1 MSIPLDNI
9 GHWRCIG
16 PFRGGRVVT
25 VAGHPSEVGTFYF
38 GACAGG
44 VWKTD
49 DAGQYWRNISDG
61 YFKTG
66 SVGALAVSQADP
78 NILYAGMGEATIR
91 LDVSHGD
98 GVYKSSDAG
107 RSWQHCGLDDTR
119 HIGKLRIHPQYPDTV
134 FVAALGHAFGRN
146 DQRGVFRSQDGGASW
161 QRVLF
166 VSDKAG
172 AVDLSIDQHNPR
184 IIYATIWEARRDFH
198 TIQSGGEDSGIWRS
212 LDGGD
217 SWHNISSKPGLPAG
231 VLGKIGIAA
240 SPAQPGRVYA
250 LVEHEQ
256 QQGMYRSDDYG
267 DSWAF
272 TARNFDITSRSW
284 YYMHLTACPQ
294 DADTVWVNNLR
305 LWKSI
310 DAGRTFTQVGT
321 PHGDNHDL
329 WIDANNPLRMVQGND
344 GGACV
349 SLNGGASWSSIFNQP
364 TAQFYRLC
372 TDNRHPYHVYGT
384 QQDNSSIAVPS
395 RSSKSSILWQD
406 CFVAGTGESGFI
418 ATKPDDDDIILVGA
432 IGSSPGGGN
441 ALQRYDHASKQLRL
455 VTTMP
460 LQSFGEAASS
470 LQQRFAW
477 TYPIVFSPFAPH
489 DLYIGGDRVYKS
501 SDEGSSW
508 QAISPDLTRADPS
521 TLVVSGGPINRD
533 VGAAEVYATVTALA
547 ASLHEDGVLWAGSDD
562 GLLHITR
569 DAGANW
575 RDITPPQLPE
585 WSYVHCIEASPHQAG
600 AAYMACLRYKLDDYS
615 PYLYK
620 TADYGQSWQRID
632 AGIPRDD
639 FTRVIRCDP
648 AREGFLYAGTETG
661 VYLSV
666 NDGESWQPLQLDL
679 PVTPIYDLALKRG
692 DLIAATHGRA
702 FWIFDDVSRL
712 HQCVAGSA
720 HAAES
725 AGEVA
730 ASSKPAAGC
739 RLLKPRPTQRLLES
753 IDARRLID
761 QPGKTYM
768 SSTGISAA
776 YTHRKSPQNDVERR
790 FLDSGENLPRGVL
803 LTYRLDAQPA
813 APISLRIEDA
823 AGKLLRKFTSLDPA
837 KANDRGKKDNALYI
851 TAQAGWN
858 RFVWDMRLPY
868 SPKLDGDD
876 AQFERMPGPTVVP
889 GDYQVALQVGDFSQT
904 QPLQLLQDA
913 TSTASLADLKA
924 QFDLLLQ
931 IFTTYSE
938 ATRAVNKLRRLRGQL
953 DALAPRSL
961 PEQAE
966 QGRVALRAALLE
978 IESCLFIPGLE
989 AGWAGR
995 VNQGGDLLRRL
1006 AGLPSVVALGEFA
1019 PSAQA
1024 YAVYEQLAA
1033 DIGGQLAR
1041 LESAESGALA
1051 DLQRH
1056 LLEQG
1061 IAAVG

>member
-1 MSIPLDNI
+1 MNLSLDNI

-25 VAGHPSEVGTFYF
+25 VAGHPSEIGTFYF

-49 DAGQYWRNISDG
+49 DAGQYWQNISDG

-66 SVGALAVSQADP
+66 SVGALAVSQSDP

-98 GVYKSSDAG
+98 GVYKSSDGG
-107 RSWQHCGLDDTR
+107 RSWRHCGLDDTR
-119 HIGKLRIHPQYPDTV
+119 HIGKLRIHPQDPDTV
-134 FVAALGHAFGRN
+134 YVAALGHAFGRN
-146 DQRGVFRSQDGGASW
+146 EERGVFLSRDGGESW
-161 QRVLF
+161 RRVLF
-166 VSDKAG
+166 VSDTAG
-172 AVDLSIDQHNPR
+172 AVDLSIDQNNPR
-184 IIYATIWEARRDFH
+184 VIYASIWQARRDFH

-212 LDGGD
+212 LDGGE
-217 SWHNISSKPGLPAG
+217 SWRNISSQPGLPG
-231 VLGKIGIAA
+231 GILGKIGIAA

-250 LVEHEQ
+250 LVEHAQ

-267 DSWAF
+267 DTWTF

-310 DAGRTFTQVGT
+310 DAGATFAQVGT

-329 WIDANNPLRMVQGND
+329 WIDPRNPLRMAQGND

-364 TAQFYRLC
+364 TGQFYRLC
-372 TDNRHPYHVYGT
+372 TDNREPYHVYGT

-395 RSSKSSILWQD
+395 RSSKNSILWQD
-406 CFVAGTGESGFI
+406 CFIAGTGESGFI
-418 ATKPDDDDIILVGA
+418 ATKPDDDNIVIVGA

-460 LQSFGEAASS
+460 VPTFGEAASS
-470 LQQRFAW
+470 LRQRFAW
-477 TYPIVFSPFAPH
+477 TYPILFSPFAPH
-489 DLYIGGDRVYKS
+489 ALYIGGDRVYKS
-501 SDEGSSW
+501 SDEGGSW

-521 TLVVSGGPINRD
+521 TLVISGGPINRD

-547 ASLHEDGVLWAGSDD
+547 ASLHEAGVLWAGSDD

-569 DAGANW
+569 DDGGEW

-600 AAYMACLRYKLDDYS
+600 SAYMACLRYKLDDYS
-615 PYLYK
+615 PYLFK
-620 TADYGQSWQRID
+620 TRDYGRSWQRID

-648 AREGFLYAGTETG
+648 RREGLLYAGTETG
-661 VYLSV
+661 VYISF

-679 PVTPIYDLALKRG
+679 PVTPVYDLALKRG

-712 HQCVAGSA
+712 HQCMADAPKADETVSDK
-720 HAAES
+720 AAKR
-725 AGEVA
+725 A
-730 ASSKPAAGC
+730 APAC

-776 YTHRKSPQNDVERR
+776 YTQRRSPENAVERR

-803 LTYRLDAQPA
+803 LTYWLNAQPA
-813 APISLRIEDA
+813 KPISLRIDDA
-823 AGKLLRKFTSLDPA
+823 AGRLLREFTSLDPQKTNGAA
-837 KANDRGKKDNALYI
+837 KPDNELRI
-851 TAQAGWN
+851 TARAGWN
-858 RFVWDMRLPY
+858 RFTWDMRLPY

-876 AQFERMPGPTVVP
+876 PQFEQMPGPTVAP
-889 GDYQVALQVGDFSQT
+889 GDYQVTLLVGDHAQT
-904 QPLQLLQDA
+904 QPIQLLQDA
-913 TSTASLADLKA
+913 TASASPADLSA

-931 IFTTYSE
+931 IHHTYSE
-938 ATRAVNKLRRLRGQL
+938 ATRAVNKLRRLRRQL
-953 DALAPRSL
+953 DDLLARTDTGMFKPGI
-961 PEQAE
+961 A
-966 QGRVALRAALLE
+966 ALRETLLE
-978 IESCLFIPGLE
+978 IERSLFIPDLPG
-989 AGWAGR
+989 GWAGR

-1006 AGLPSVVALGEFA
+1006 AGLPAVVALGEFA
-1019 PSAQA
+1019 PTAQA
-1024 YAVYEQLAA
+1024 YAVYEQLAGEIA
-1033 DIGGQLAR
+1033 GQLAR
-1041 LESAESGALA
+1041 LASVETGALA
-1051 DLQRH
+1051 DLQAQ
-1056 LLEQG
+1056 LLGQG

>member
-25 VAGHPSEVGTFYF
+25 VAGHPSEIGTFYF

-49 DAGQYWRNISDG
+49 DAGQYWQNITDG

-66 SVGALAVSQADP
+66 SVGALAVSQSDP
-78 NILYAGMGEATIR
+78 NIVYAGMGEATIR
-91 LDVSHGD
+91 IDVSHGD
-98 GVYKSSDAG
+98 GVYKSSDGG
-107 RSWQHCGLDDTR
+107 RSWQHCGLGDTR
-119 HIGKLRIHPQYPDTV
+119 HIGKLRIHPQDPDTV

-146 DQRGVFRSQDGGASW
+146 DQRGVFRSRDGGASW

-172 AVDLSIDQHNPR
+172 AVDLSIDQNNPR
-184 IIYATIWEARRDFH
+184 IVYASIWEARRDFH

-217 SWHNISSKPGLPAG
+217 SWQNISSQPGLPAG
-231 VLGKIGIAA
+231 TLGKIGIAA

-250 LVEHEQ
+250 LIEHEQ

-267 DSWAF
+267 DSWIF

-310 DAGRTFTQVGT
+310 DAGKSFAQVGT

-329 WIDANNPLRMVQGND
+329 WIDPKNPLRMVQGND

-372 TDNRHPYHVYGT
+372 TDDRHPYHVYGT

-406 CFVAGTGESGFI
+406 CFIAGTGESGFI
-418 ATKPDDDDIILVGA
+418 ATKPDDDNIVFVGA

-460 LQSFGEAASS
+460 LQSFGEAAND

-477 TYPIVFSPFAPH
+477 TYPILFSPFPPH

-501 SDEGSSW
+501 SDEGASW
-508 QAISPDLTRADPS
+508 QAISPDLTRADPA
-521 TLVVSGGPINRD
+521 TLGISGGPINRD

-547 ASLHEDGVLWAGSDD
+547 ASPHEDGVLWAGSDD

-569 DAGANW
+569 DAGESWQN
-575 RDITPPQLPE
+575 ITPPQLPE
-585 WSYVHCIEASPHQAG
+585 WSYVHCIEASPQQAG
-600 AAYMACLRYKLDDYS
+600 SAYMACLRYKLDDYC

-620 TADYGQSWQRID
+620 TADYGQNWQRID

-648 AREGFLYAGTETG
+648 EREGFLYAGTETG
-661 VYLSV
+661 VYFSV
-666 NDGESWQPLQLDL
+666 DDGESWQSLQLDL
-679 PVTPIYDLALKRG
+679 PVTPVYDLALKRG

-712 HQCVAGSA
+712 HQCVADSPNA
-720 HAAES
+720 D
-725 AGEVA
+725 
-730 ASSKPAAGC
+730 

-776 YTHRKSPQNDVERR
+776 YTHSKSPENDVERR
-790 FLDSGENLPRGVL
+790 FLDSGENLPRGLL
-803 LTYRLDAQPA
+803 LTYWLDAQPA

-823 AGKLLRKFTSLDPA
+823 AGNTLREFTSLNPA
-837 KANDRGKKDNALYI
+837 SENGKTKPGNVLRIPAR
-851 TAQAGWN
+851 AGWN

-868 SPKLDGDD
+868 SPRLDGDD

-889 GDYQVALQVGDFSQT
+889 GDYQVTLSIGDFTQT
-904 QPLQLLQDA
+904 QPIQLLRDA
-913 TSTASLADLKA
+913 TSSASQADLNV
-924 QFDLLLQ
+924 QFDLLQQ
-931 IFTTYSE
+931 IYATYSE
-938 ATRAVNKLRRLRGQL
+938 ATRAINKLRRLRRQL
-953 DALAPRSL
+953 DALASREDAPQL
-961 PEQAE
+961 PAVTE
-966 QGRVALRAALLE
+966 QGRAALRADLLE
-978 IESCLFIPGLE
+978 IERSLFIPGLE

-1006 AGLPSVVALGEFA
+1006 AGLPSVVGLGEFA
-1019 PSAQA
+1019 PTAQA
-1024 YAVYEQLAA
+1024 YAVYEQLATKIA
-1033 DIGGQLAR
+1033 GQLAR
-1041 LESAESGALA
+1041 LESLEIGALA
-1051 DLQRH
+1051 DLQAQ

-1061 IAAVG
+1061 ISAVG

>member
-25 VAGHPSEVGTFYF
+25 VAGHPSEIGTFYF

-49 DAGQYWRNISDG
+49 DAGQYWQNITDG

-66 SVGALAVSQADP
+66 SVGALAVSQSDP
-78 NILYAGMGEATIR
+78 NIVYAGMGEATIR
-91 LDVSHGD
+91 IDVSHGD
-98 GVYKSSDAG
+98 GVYKSSDGG
-107 RSWQHCGLDDTR
+107 RSWQHCGLGDTR
-119 HIGKLRIHPQYPDTV
+119 HIGKLRIHPQDPDTV

-146 DQRGVFRSQDGGASW
+146 DQRGVFRSRDGGASW

-172 AVDLSIDQHNPR
+172 AVDLSIDQNNPR
-184 IIYATIWEARRDFH
+184 IVYASIWEARRDFH

-217 SWHNISSKPGLPAG
+217 SWQNISSQPGLPAG
-231 VLGKIGIAA
+231 TLGKIGIAA

-250 LVEHEQ
+250 LIEHEQ

-267 DSWAF
+267 DSWIF

-310 DAGRTFTQVGT
+310 DAGKSFAQVGT

-329 WIDANNPLRMVQGND
+329 WIDPKNPLRMVQGND

-372 TDNRHPYHVYGT
+372 TDDRHPYHVYGT

-406 CFVAGTGESGFI
+406 CFIAGTGESGFI
-418 ATKPDDDDIILVGA
+418 ATKPDDDNIVFVGA

-460 LQSFGEAASS
+460 LQSFGEAAND

-477 TYPIVFSPFAPH
+477 TYPILFSPFPPH

-501 SDEGSSW
+501 SDEGASW
-508 QAISPDLTRADPS
+508 QAISPDLTRADPA
-521 TLVVSGGPINRD
+521 TLGISGGPINRD

-547 ASLHEDGVLWAGSDD
+547 ASPHEDGVLWAGSDD

-569 DAGANW
+569 DAGESWQN
-575 RDITPPQLPE
+575 ITPPQLPE
-585 WSYVHCIEASPHQAG
+585 WSYVHCIEASPQQAG
-600 AAYMACLRYKLDDYS
+600 SAYMACLRYKLDDYC

-620 TADYGQSWQRID
+620 TAYYGQNWQRID

-648 AREGFLYAGTETG
+648 EREGFLYAGTETG
-661 VYLSV
+661 VYFSV
-666 NDGESWQPLQLDL
+666 DDGESWQSLQLDL
-679 PVTPIYDLALKRG
+679 PVTPVYDLALKRG

-712 HQCVAGSA
+712 HQCVADSPNA
-720 HAAES
+720 D
-725 AGEVA
+725 
-730 ASSKPAAGC
+730 

-776 YTHRKSPQNDVERR
+776 YTHSKSPENDVERR
-790 FLDSGENLPRGVL
+790 FLDSGENLPRGLL
-803 LTYRLDAQPA
+803 LTYWLDAQPA

-823 AGKLLRKFTSLDPA
+823 AGNTLREFTSLNPA
-837 KANDRGKKDNALYI
+837 SENGKTKPGNVLRIPAR
-851 TAQAGWN
+851 AGWN

-868 SPKLDGDD
+868 SPRLDGDD

-889 GDYQVALQVGDFSQT
+889 GDYQVTLSIGDFTQT
-904 QPLQLLQDA
+904 QPIQLLRDA
-913 TSTASLADLKA
+913 TSSASQADLNV
-924 QFDLLLQ
+924 QFDLLQQ
-931 IFTTYSE
+931 IYATYSE
-938 ATRAVNKLRRLRGQL
+938 ATRAINKLRRLRRQL
-953 DALAPRSL
+953 DALASREDAPQL
-961 PEQAE
+961 PAVTE
-966 QGRVALRAALLE
+966 QGRAALRADLLE
-978 IESCLFIPGLE
+978 IERSLFIPGLE

-1006 AGLPSVVALGEFA
+1006 AGLPSVVGLGEFA
-1019 PSAQA
+1019 PTAQA
-1024 YAVYEQLAA
+1024 YAVYEQLATKIA
-1033 DIGGQLAR
+1033 GQLAR
-1041 LESAESGALA
+1041 LESLEIGALA
-1051 DLQRH
+1051 DLQAQ

-1061 IAAVG
+1061 ISAVG

>member
-25 VAGHPSEVGTFYF
+25 VAGHPSEIGTFYF

-49 DAGQYWRNISDG
+49 DAGQYWQNITDG

-66 SVGALAVSQADP
+66 SVGALAVSQSDP
-78 NILYAGMGEATIR
+78 NIVYAGMGEATIR
-91 LDVSHGD
+91 IDVSHGD
-98 GVYKSSDAG
+98 GVYKSSDGG
-107 RSWQHCGLDDTR
+107 RSWQHCGLGDTR
-119 HIGKLRIHPQYPDTV
+119 HIGKLRIHPQDPDTV

-146 DQRGVFRSQDGGASW
+146 DQRGVFRSRDGGASW

-172 AVDLSIDQHNPR
+172 AVDLSIDQNNPR
-184 IIYATIWEARRDFH
+184 IVYASIWEARRDFH

-217 SWHNISSKPGLPAG
+217 SWQNISSQPGLPAG
-231 VLGKIGIAA
+231 TLGKIGIAA

-250 LVEHEQ
+250 LIEHEQ

-267 DSWAF
+267 DSWIF

-310 DAGRTFTQVGT
+310 DAGKSFAQVGT

-329 WIDANNPLRMVQGND
+329 WIDPKNPLRMVQGND

-372 TDNRHPYHVYGT
+372 TDDRHPYHVYGT

-406 CFVAGTGESGFI
+406 CFIAGTGESGFI
-418 ATKPDDDDIILVGA
+418 ATKPDDDNIVFVGA

-460 LQSFGEAASS
+460 LQSFGEAAND

-477 TYPIVFSPFAPH
+477 TYPILFSPFPPH

-501 SDEGSSW
+501 SDEGASW
-508 QAISPDLTRADPS
+508 QAISPDLTRADPA
-521 TLVVSGGPINRD
+521 TLGISGGPINRD

-547 ASLHEDGVLWAGSDD
+547 ASPHEDGVLWAGSDD

-569 DAGANW
+569 DAGESWQN
-575 RDITPPQLPE
+575 ITPPQLPE
-585 WSYVHCIEASPHQAG
+585 WSYVHCIEASPQQAG
-600 AAYMACLRYKLDDYS
+600 SAYMACLRYKLDDYC

-620 TADYGQSWQRID
+620 TADYGQNWQRID

-648 AREGFLYAGTETG
+648 EREGFLYAGTETG
-661 VYLSV
+661 VYFSV
-666 NDGESWQPLQLDL
+666 DDGESWQSLQLDL
-679 PVTPIYDLALKRG
+679 PVTPVYDLALKRG

-712 HQCVAGSA
+712 HQCVADSPNA
-720 HAAES
+720 D
-725 AGEVA
+725 
-730 ASSKPAAGC
+730 

-776 YTHRKSPQNDVERR
+776 YTHSKSPENDVERR
-790 FLDSGENLPRGVL
+790 FLDSGENLPRGLL
-803 LTYRLDAQPA
+803 LTYWLDAQPA

-823 AGKLLRKFTSLDPA
+823 AGNTLREFTSLNPA
-837 KANDRGKKDNALYI
+837 SENGKTKPGNVLRIPAR
-851 TAQAGWN
+851 AGWN

-868 SPKLDGDD
+868 SPRLDGDD

-889 GDYQVALQVGDFSQT
+889 GDYQVTLSIGDFTQT
-904 QPLQLLQDA
+904 QPIQLLRDA
-913 TSTASLADLKA
+913 TSSASQADLNA
-924 QFDLLLQ
+924 QFDLLQQ
-931 IFTTYSE
+931 IYATYSE
-938 ATRAVNKLRRLRGQL
+938 ATRAINKLRRLRRQL
-953 DALAPRSL
+953 DALASREDAPQL
-961 PEQAE
+961 PAVTE
-966 QGRVALRAALLE
+966 QGRAALRADLLE
-978 IESCLFIPGLE
+978 IERSLFIPGLE

-1006 AGLPSVVALGEFA
+1006 AGLPSVVGLGEFA
-1019 PSAQA
+1019 PTAQA
-1024 YAVYEQLAA
+1024 YAVYEQLATKIA
-1033 DIGGQLAR
+1033 GQLAR
-1041 LESAESGALA
+1041 LESLEIGALA
-1051 DLQRH
+1051 DLQAQ

-1061 IAAVG
+1061 ISAVG

>member
-25 VAGHPSEVGTFYF
+25 VAGHPSEIGTFYF

-49 DAGQYWRNISDG
+49 DAGQYWQNITDG

-66 SVGALAVSQADP
+66 SVGALAVSQSDP
-78 NILYAGMGEATIR
+78 NIVYAGMGEATIR
-91 LDVSHGD
+91 IDVSHGD
-98 GVYKSSDAG
+98 GVYKSSDGG
-107 RSWQHCGLDDTR
+107 RSWQHCGLGDTR
-119 HIGKLRIHPQYPDTV
+119 HIGKLRIHPQDPDTV

-146 DQRGVFRSQDGGASW
+146 DQRGVFRSRDGGASW

-172 AVDLSIDQHNPR
+172 AVDLSIDQNNPR
-184 IIYATIWEARRDFH
+184 IVYASIWEARRDFH

-217 SWHNISSKPGLPAG
+217 SWQNISSQPGLPAG
-231 VLGKIGIAA
+231 TLGKIGIAA

-250 LVEHEQ
+250 LIEHEQ

-267 DSWAF
+267 DSWIF

-310 DAGRTFTQVGT
+310 DAGKSFAQVGT

-329 WIDANNPLRMVQGND
+329 WIDPKNPLRMVQGND

-372 TDNRHPYHVYGT
+372 TDDRHPYHVYGT

-406 CFVAGTGESGFI
+406 CFIAGTGESGFI
-418 ATKPDDDDIILVGA
+418 ATKPDDDNIVFVGA

-460 LQSFGEAASS
+460 LQSFGEAAND

-477 TYPIVFSPFAPH
+477 TYPILFSPFPPH

-501 SDEGSSW
+501 SDEGASW
-508 QAISPDLTRADPS
+508 QAISPDLTRADPA
-521 TLVVSGGPINRD
+521 TLGISGGPINRD

-547 ASLHEDGVLWAGSDD
+547 ASPHEDGVLWAGSDD

-569 DAGANW
+569 DAGESWQN
-575 RDITPPQLPE
+575 ITPPQLPE
-585 WSYVHCIEASPHQAG
+585 WSYVHCIEASPQQAG
-600 AAYMACLRYKLDDYS
+600 SAYMACLRYKLDDYC

-620 TADYGQSWQRID
+620 TADYGQNWQRID

-648 AREGFLYAGTETG
+648 EREGFLYAGTETG
-661 VYLSV
+661 VYFSV
-666 NDGESWQPLQLDL
+666 DDGESWQSLQLDL
-679 PVTPIYDLALKRG
+679 PVTPVYDLALKRG

-712 HQCVAGSA
+712 HQCVADSPNA
-720 HAAES
+720 D
-725 AGEVA
+725 
-730 ASSKPAAGC
+730 

-776 YTHRKSPQNDVERR
+776 YTHSKSPENDVERR
-790 FLDSGENLPRGVL
+790 FLDSGENLPRGLL
-803 LTYRLDAQPA
+803 LTYWLDAQPA

-823 AGKLLRKFTSLDPA
+823 AGNTLREFTSLNPA
-837 KANDRGKKDNALYI
+837 SENGKTKPGNVLRIPAR
-851 TAQAGWN
+851 AGWN

-868 SPKLDGDD
+868 SPRLDGDD

-889 GDYQVALQVGDFSQT
+889 GDYQVTLSIGDFTQT
-904 QPLQLLQDA
+904 QPIQLLRDA
-913 TSTASLADLKA
+913 TSSASQADLNA
-924 QFDLLLQ
+924 QFDLLQQ
-931 IFTTYSE
+931 IYATYSE
-938 ATRAVNKLRRLRGQL
+938 ATRAINKLRRLRRQL
-953 DALAPRSL
+953 DALASREDAPQL
-961 PEQAE
+961 PAVTE
-966 QGRVALRAALLE
+966 QGRAALRADLLE
-978 IESCLFIPGLE
+978 IERSLFIPGLE

-1006 AGLPSVVALGEFA
+1006 AGLPSVVGLGEFA
-1019 PSAQA
+1019 PTAQA
-1024 YAVYEQLAA
+1024 YAVYEQLATKIA
-1033 DIGGQLAR
+1033 GQLAR
-1041 LESAESGALA
+1041 LESLETGALA
-1051 DLQRH
+1051 DLQAQ

-1061 IAAVG
+1061 ISAVG

>member
-25 VAGHPSEVGTFYF
+25 VAGHPSEIGTFYF

-49 DAGQYWRNISDG
+49 DAGQYWQNITDG

-66 SVGALAVSQADP
+66 SVGALAVSQSDP
-78 NILYAGMGEATIR
+78 NIVYAGMGEATIR
-91 LDVSHGD
+91 IDVSHGD
-98 GVYKSSDAG
+98 GVYKSSDGG
-107 RSWQHCGLDDTR
+107 RSWQHCGLGDTR
-119 HIGKLRIHPQYPDTV
+119 HIGKLRIHPQDPDTV

-146 DQRGVFRSQDGGASW
+146 DQRGVFRSRDGGASW

-172 AVDLSIDQHNPR
+172 AVDLSIDQNNPR
-184 IIYATIWEARRDFH
+184 IVYASIWEARRDFH

-217 SWHNISSKPGLPAG
+217 SWQNISSQPGLPAG
-231 VLGKIGIAA
+231 TLGKIGIAA

-250 LVEHEQ
+250 LIEHEQ

-267 DSWAF
+267 DSWIF

-310 DAGRTFTQVGT
+310 DAGKSFAQVGT

-329 WIDANNPLRMVQGND
+329 WIDPKNPLRMVQGND

-372 TDNRHPYHVYGT
+372 TDDRHPYHVYGT

-406 CFVAGTGESGFI
+406 CFIAGTGESGFI
-418 ATKPDDDDIILVGA
+418 ATKPDDDNIVFVGA

-460 LQSFGEAASS
+460 LQSFGEAAND

-477 TYPIVFSPFAPH
+477 TYPILFSPFPPH

-501 SDEGSSW
+501 SDEGASW
-508 QAISPDLTRADPS
+508 QAISPDLTRADPA
-521 TLVVSGGPINRD
+521 TLGISGGPINRD

-547 ASLHEDGVLWAGSDD
+547 ASPHEDGVLWAGSDD

-569 DAGANW
+569 DAGESWQN
-575 RDITPPQLPE
+575 ITPPQLPE
-585 WSYVHCIEASPHQAG
+585 WSYVHCIEASPQQAG
-600 AAYMACLRYKLDDYS
+600 SAYMACLRYKLDDYC

-620 TADYGQSWQRID
+620 TADYGQNWQRID

-639 FTRVIRCDP
+639 FTRVIRGDP
-648 AREGFLYAGTETG
+648 EREGFLYAGTETG
-661 VYLSV
+661 VYFSV
-666 NDGESWQPLQLDL
+666 DDGESWQSLQLDL
-679 PVTPIYDLALKRG
+679 PVTPVYDLALKRG

-712 HQCVAGSA
+712 HQCVADSPNA
-720 HAAES
+720 D
-725 AGEVA
+725 
-730 ASSKPAAGC
+730 

-776 YTHRKSPQNDVERR
+776 YTHSKSPENDVERR
-790 FLDSGENLPRGVL
+790 FLDSGENLPRGLL
-803 LTYRLDAQPA
+803 LTYWLDAQPA
-813 APISLRIEDA
+813 APMSLRIEDA
-823 AGKLLRKFTSLDPA
+823 AGNTLREFTSLNPA
-837 KANDRGKKDNALYI
+837 SENGKTKPGNVLRIPAR
-851 TAQAGWN
+851 AGWN

-868 SPKLDGDD
+868 SPRLDGDD

-889 GDYQVALQVGDFSQT
+889 GDYQVTLSIGDFTQT
-904 QPLQLLQDA
+904 QPIQLLRDA
-913 TSTASLADLKA
+913 TSSASQADLNA
-924 QFDLLLQ
+924 QFDLLQQ
-931 IFTTYSE
+931 IYATYSE
-938 ATRAVNKLRRLRGQL
+938 ATRAINKLRRLRRQL
-953 DALAPRSL
+953 DALASREDAPQL
-961 PEQAE
+961 PAVTE
-966 QGRVALRAALLE
+966 QGRAALRADLLE
-978 IESCLFIPGLE
+978 IERSLFIPGLE

-1006 AGLPSVVALGEFA
+1006 AGLPSVVGLGEFA
-1019 PSAQA
+1019 PTAQA
-1024 YAVYEQLAA
+1024 YAVYEQLATKIA
-1033 DIGGQLAR
+1033 GQLAR
-1041 LESAESGALA
+1041 LESLEIGALA
-1051 DLQRH
+1051 DLQAQ

-1061 IAAVG
+1061 ISAVG

>member
-25 VAGHPSEVGTFYF
+25 VAGHPSEIGTFYF

-49 DAGQYWRNISDG
+49 DAGQYWQNITDG

-66 SVGALAVSQADP
+66 SVGALAVSQSDP
-78 NILYAGMGEATIR
+78 NIVYAGMGEATIR
-91 LDVSHGD
+91 IDVSHGD
-98 GVYKSSDAG
+98 GVYKSSDGG
-107 RSWQHCGLDDTR
+107 RSWQHCGLGDTR
-119 HIGKLRIHPQYPDTV
+119 HIGKLRIHPQDPDTV
-134 FVAALGHAFGRN
+134 FVAALGHAFGCN
-146 DQRGVFRSQDGGASW
+146 DQRGVFRSRDGGASW

-172 AVDLSIDQHNPR
+172 AVDLSIDQNNPR
-184 IIYATIWEARRDFH
+184 IVYASIWEARRDFH

-217 SWHNISSKPGLPAG
+217 SWQNISSQPGLPAG
-231 VLGKIGIAA
+231 TLGKIGIAA

-250 LVEHEQ
+250 LIEHEQ

-267 DSWAF
+267 DSWIF

-310 DAGRTFTQVGT
+310 DAGKSFAQVGT

-329 WIDANNPLRMVQGND
+329 WIDPKNPLRMVQGND

-372 TDNRHPYHVYGT
+372 TDDRHPYHVYGT

-406 CFVAGTGESGFI
+406 CFIAGTGESGFI
-418 ATKPDDDDIILVGA
+418 ATKPDDDNIVFVGA

-460 LQSFGEAASS
+460 LQSFGEAAND

-477 TYPIVFSPFAPH
+477 TYPILFSPFPPH

-501 SDEGSSW
+501 SDEGASW
-508 QAISPDLTRADPS
+508 QAISPDLTRADPA
-521 TLVVSGGPINRD
+521 TLGISGGPINRD

-547 ASLHEDGVLWAGSDD
+547 ASPHEDGVLWAGSDD

-569 DAGANW
+569 DAGESWQN
-575 RDITPPQLPE
+575 ITPPQLPE
-585 WSYVHCIEASPHQAG
+585 WSYVHCIEASPQQAG
-600 AAYMACLRYKLDDYS
+600 SAYMACLRYKLDDYC

-620 TADYGQSWQRID
+620 TADYGQNWQRID

-648 AREGFLYAGTETG
+648 EREGFLYAGTETG
-661 VYLSV
+661 VYFSV
-666 NDGESWQPLQLDL
+666 DDGESWQSLQLDL
-679 PVTPIYDLALKRG
+679 PVTPVYDLALKRG

-712 HQCVAGSA
+712 HQCVADSPNA
-720 HAAES
+720 D
-725 AGEVA
+725 
-730 ASSKPAAGC
+730 

-776 YTHRKSPQNDVERR
+776 YTHSKSPENDVERR
-790 FLDSGENLPRGVL
+790 FLDSGENLPRGLL
-803 LTYRLDAQPA
+803 LTYWLDAQPA

-823 AGKLLRKFTSLDPA
+823 AGNTLREFTSLNPA
-837 KANDRGKKDNALYI
+837 SENGKTKPGNVLRIPAR
-851 TAQAGWN
+851 AGWN

-868 SPKLDGDD
+868 SPRLDGDD

-889 GDYQVALQVGDFSQT
+889 GDYQVTLSIGDFTQT
-904 QPLQLLQDA
+904 QPIQLLRDA
-913 TSTASLADLKA
+913 TSSASQADLNV
-924 QFDLLLQ
+924 QFDLLQQ
-931 IFTTYSE
+931 IYATYSE
-938 ATRAVNKLRRLRGQL
+938 ATRAINKLRRLRRQL
-953 DALAPRSL
+953 DALASREDAPQL
-961 PEQAE
+961 PAVTE
-966 QGRVALRAALLE
+966 QGRAALRADLLE
-978 IESCLFIPGLE
+978 IERSLFIPGLE

-1006 AGLPSVVALGEFA
+1006 AGLPSVVGLGEFA
-1019 PSAQA
+1019 PTAQA
-1024 YAVYEQLAA
+1024 YAVYEQLATKIA
-1033 DIGGQLAR
+1033 GQLAR
-1041 LESAESGALA
+1041 LESLETGALA
-1051 DLQRH
+1051 DLQAQ

-1061 IAAVG
+1061 ISAVG